1 MKVLPYLIHHQT
13 SSWSLSFHWIICH
26 LVIWN
31 TREQHFLQ
39 ASFWK
44 RRSKHYFLN
53 GASTETCTLAGWKIN
68 KHIFILNI
76 APKTQKTTKGQAS
89 TWLFFF
95 LIARKGGKMQCC
107 TWAVMWLLY
116 GIRPGFDLLQHSG
129 YVFPCSMPFFFALLC
144 TWETQ
149 IVLAKFCR
157 SFVRNSLEESFNM
170 PQGRKQ
176 HQGVMGRTGCN
187 VRHHSYEHS
196 HLNGSGEGVL

>member
-31 TREQHFLQ
+31 AREQHFLQ

-149 IVLAKFCR
+149 LFWQ
-157 SFVRNSLEESFNM
+157 SFAGPLSETHLRNPLICHKAESSIRGWWGE
-170 PQGRKQ
+170 QA
-176 HQGVMGRTGCN
+176 VMWGTT
-187 VRHHSYEHS
+187 VMSTPI
-196 HLNGSGEGVL
+196 